1 MNKNEITLTMTKKQ
15 LNYIIFTMGVAL
27 ETDCKAMNNMSE
39 KSLNKLMVMY
49 EVLKSMEKQ
58 SK

>member
-1 MNKNEITLTMTKKQ
+1 MKRNEITLTMTKKQ
-15 LNYIIFTMGVAL
+15 LNYIIFTMGIAL
-27 ETDCKAMNNMSE
+27 ETDCPAMYNLSE
-39 KSLNKLMVMY
+39 KSFNKLIVMY

>member
-1 MNKNEITLTMTKKQ
+1 MKRNEITLTMTKKQ

-39 KSLNKLMVMY
+39 KSLNKLVVMY

>member
-1 MNKNEITLTMTKKQ
+1 MKRSEITLTMTKKQ

-39 KSLNKLMVMY
+39 KSLNKLVVMY

>member
-1 MNKNEITLTMTKKQ
+1 MKRNEITLTMTKKQ
-15 LNYIIFTMGVAL
+15 LNYIIFTMGIAL
-27 ETDCKAMNNMSE
+27 ETDCPAMYNLSE
-39 KSLNKLMVMY
+39 KSLNKLIVMY

>member
-1 MNKNEITLTMTKKQ
+1 MKRKEITLTMTKKQ
-15 LNYIIFTMGVAL
+15 LNYIIFTMGIAL
-27 ETDCKAMNNMSE
+27 ETDCPAMYNLSE
-39 KSLNKLMVMY
+39 KSLNKLIVMY

>member
-1 MNKNEITLTMTKKQ
+1 MKRSEITLTMTKKQ

>member
-1 MNKNEITLTMTKKQ
+1 MKRSEITLTMTKKQ
-15 LNYIIFTMGVAL
+15 LNYIIFTMCLAL
-27 ETDCKAMNNMSE
+27 ETDCKSMNNMSE